1 MVWPT
6 LYGGDVLST
15 LSSTMSANGS
25 ALPPLPVLSV
35 LLPGTGSASVAVT
48 VTELSNGPGAPIVAV
63 TVMGSFAPGARLGIV
78 HGRAEQFVLLTVWMD
93 RFDGVSATCTFVA
106 VDGPA
111 LATTSVYVMVCP

>member
-6 LYGGDVLST
+6 LYGAGVLST
-15 LSSTMSANGS
+15 LSSTTSANGS

-48 VTELSNGPGAPIVAV
+48 VTELLNGPGVLIVAV
-63 TVMGSFAPGARLGIV
+63 TVMVSFAPDARLAMV
-78 HGRAEQFVLLTVWMD
+78 HGSAEQFVLLTVWMV

-111 LATTSVYVMVCP
+111 L